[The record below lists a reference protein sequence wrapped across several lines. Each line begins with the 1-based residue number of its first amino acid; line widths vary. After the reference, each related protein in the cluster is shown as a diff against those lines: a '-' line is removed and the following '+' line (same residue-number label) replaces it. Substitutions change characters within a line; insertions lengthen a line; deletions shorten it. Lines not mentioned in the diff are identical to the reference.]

1 MTAMHIGF
9 SLPQFG
15 TIASEPG
22 AVVRFAREAEALGAG
37 SLWAGDRLL
46 SPVRPEIGYRGTDT
60 MPEPFRACLD
70 PFAVLTAA
78 AAATER
84 ATLGTSVLNA
94 PFYAPALLARS
105 LTSIDVI
112 SGGRLIPGFG
122 AGWSPDELRAVGV
135 PKAERGERLDE
146 CLDILQTLW
155 TSNPAEHHG
164 KHWDIAAT
172 YADLKPVQRPRPPVY
187 LGGFSPA
194 ALRRVARRGD
204 GWLPAAVV
212 PGGFDPAALAGTLG
226 RIREEAERAGRDPQR
241 IDAILRINPTSRAT
255 PADVTEAID
264 AARQEAGIKDVFA
277 EIMYVA
283 GTVAEAIDFAGAV
296 LAKAWR

>member
-1 MTAMHIGF
+1 MRIGF

-22 AVVRFAREAEALGAG
+22 AVIRFAREAEALGAD

-46 SPVRPEIGYRGTDT
+46 SPVRPEIGYSGTDT
-60 MPEPFRACLD
+60 MPEQFRSRLD
-70 PFAVLTAA
+70 PFTVLTAA
-78 AAATER
+78 AAVTER

-94 PFYAPALLARS
+94 PFYTPALLARS

-122 AGWSPDELRAVGV
+122 AGWSPDEFRAVGV
-135 PKAERGERLDE
+135 PTAERGERLDE
-146 CLDILQTLW
+146 CLDVLQTLW

-164 KHWDIAAT
+164 KHWDIAVT
-172 YADLKPVQRPRPPVY
+172 YADLKPAQCPRPPVY
-187 LGGFSPA
+187 LGGYSPA

-212 PGGFDPAALAGTLG
+212 PGRLDPAALAGTLS
-226 RIREEAERAGRDPQR
+226 RIREEAERGGRDPQR

-255 PADVTEAID
+255 SADVAEAID
-264 AARQEAGIKDVFA
+264 VARQEAGIEDVFA

-283 GTVAEAIDFAGAV
+283 GTVAEAIDFAGDV
-296 LAKAWR
+296 LARAER